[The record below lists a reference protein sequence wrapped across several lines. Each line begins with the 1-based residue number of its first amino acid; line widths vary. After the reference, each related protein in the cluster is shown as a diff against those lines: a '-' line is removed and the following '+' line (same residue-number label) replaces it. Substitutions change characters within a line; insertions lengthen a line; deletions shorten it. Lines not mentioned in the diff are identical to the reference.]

1 MICAGS
7 NEVATEKRWST
18 GFSML
23 DGKEWDNVVAST
35 FGGSYLD
42 ECQHLH
48 TRERLH
54 ELLYLTL
61 MTKT

>member
-7 NEVATEKRWST
+7 NEVATEKRWGT

-23 DGKEWDNVVAST
+23 DGKECDNVVAST

-42 ECQHLH
+42 ETQHLH
-48 TRERLH
+48 RRERLH
-54 ELLYLTL
+54 EVLYLTL